1 VNPLY
6 DYLYGSNMFGL
17 AAMLAQDMS
26 ANDYFASLTPEV
38 QQEINEHEDEI
49 HSVEDMK
56 RFVARLRLTD

>member
-1 VNPLY
+1 
-6 DYLYGSNMFGL
+6 MFGL

-56 RFVARLRLTD
+56 RFVARLRLTG